1 MSKWTAPNTPIDLL
15 GELAIN
21 WFGTGMAA
29 SRKNLRLNMGAT
41 DSPYTD
47 FRFVSGIGAVLAG
60 AVLPVG
66 KTGRRLAY
74 DYAGGSLHSFVA
86 TETVRAAAKRR
97 AEQGGMGPQIQERAA
112 PQGRFG
118 PPQAAETARSFA
130 EGFMPGAFA

>member
-1 MSKWTAPNTPIDLL
+1 MAKWTAVNTPIDLM

-29 SRKNLRLNMGAT
+29 SRKNLRLNMGAA
-41 DSPYTD
+41 DSPWTD
-47 FRFVSGIGAVLAG
+47 FRFISGGGALLAG
-60 AVLPVG
+60 AMLPVG
-66 KTGRRLAY
+66 KMGRRLAY

-97 AEQGGMGPQIQERAA
+97 AEQGGGTAQIQQQAA

-118 PPQAAETARSFA
+118 PPQAGEAAASFA
-130 EGFMPGAFA
+130 EQFMPGAFA